1 MSHHDYKDSIDDW
14 TSKWEKA
21 LEKGIFP
28 AEEKSVPSSQTAD
41 SSFFGA
47 SDTHPSDEIKGDD
60 ASYWGMVHQRA
71 EYPAE
76 LVHGVL
82 SEDKKNGVK
91 EIVTKVLKSPNPVR
105 QASTGK
111 DQDNDDKAL
120 GKTYDDADLDKVAKL
135 KEKLHDLQDKLAA
148 AEGKGDSG
156 KKLESQIDAL
166 MKQIDDASDAL
177 GQGDEMTQQGD

>member
-21 LEKGIFP
+21 LEQGIFP
-28 AEEKSVPSSQTAD
+28 DEPKSVPSSQTAD

-47 SDTHPSDEIKGDD
+47 SDTHPSDEIKDTD

-71 EYPAE
+71 EYPSEMA
-76 LVHGVL
+76 HGVL
-82 SEDKKNGVK
+82 SEEKTNVK
-91 EIVTKVLKSPNPVR
+91 EIVNKVLKSPNPIR

-111 DQDNDDKAL
+111 DTAMENKPL

-135 KEKLHDLQDKLAA
+135 KEKLHGLQDKLAA
-148 AEGKGDSG
+148 AEGKGSSG